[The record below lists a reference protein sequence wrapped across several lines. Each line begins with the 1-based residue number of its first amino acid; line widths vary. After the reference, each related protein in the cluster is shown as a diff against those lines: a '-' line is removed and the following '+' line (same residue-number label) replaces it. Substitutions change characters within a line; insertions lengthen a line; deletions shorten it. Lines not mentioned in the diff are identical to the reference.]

1 MDLLERAGVLRDLQD
16 AMSAVG
22 RTSGGRLVLV
32 SGEPGVG
39 KTAVV
44 NLFCR
49 DVARSIRVVVGR
61 CDDMS
66 APRPLAP
73 FFDIAQMGDGRLGAA
88 LDGGDRRALFDVLID
103 EVTGAVVVLEDLQ
116 WADDATLDL
125 VRFLGRRLD
134 RLAALIVVTH
144 RDDLRR
150 DHPLRRVLGDLVG
163 RDVIRVCL
171 APLSREA
178 VGLLAAGTTV
188 DPDEL
193 FRRTQGNPF
202 FVVETLA
209 GGDLGVPATVRD
221 AVLARSAT
229 LSDPARAVLDVAA
242 VIGARVEPAL
252 LDAVAEPSPD
262 TVDECVERGFLRRAG
277 ERLAFVHDL
286 VRRAIE
292 DSIPAGKAR
301 RLHARVLDA
310 LGAEGDLARRAHHA
324 EGAGDGDKVVAV
336 APGAAEE
343 AARLGAHRE
352 AATQYD
358 RALRFEASLTPT
370 DRADLLERFAYEL
383 YLTDQIEP
391 AIGARLR
398 ALADWTR
405 LGDELRCGDNLR
417 WLSRL
422 SWFVPRGD
430 DARSYGAKAIDVLEA
445 HPPGRE
451 LAWAYSNQAQLCMLA
466 LDVEGARHWAP
477 RAIELGQ
484 TVGDIEVVAHA
495 LNNLGTAA
503 LIIDDE
509 TGVELLERS
518 LALSL
523 GAGLEEPA
531 ARAYA
536 NLGSESV
543 MHRRY
548 EAAVGTLEAGIAYCD
563 ERGLDTL
570 AHYMGSWLART
581 RLELGQWGAAA
592 EAATVVIADASSP
605 LAQIGALVVLGRIRA
620 RRGDPGVWPLLD
632 EAMSIAVAAAEL
644 QRTAPVAA
652 GRLEAAW
659 LAGDA
664 RPEVPFARAVLEEA
678 ERSSDR
684 WAAGELAVLLHR
696 SGALSLRPS
705 VLAEPFARELEGD
718 HRAAAE
724 TWKRIGCPFEA
735 AMALGG
741 SGDAASVWE
750 ALSSLEALGARAAW
764 DRIAPRLGE
773 LGETVPRGPRRATRA
788 NPAGLTPREVEVL
801 VLVREGLRDIEI
813 ADRLVVSRKTVGHH
827 VSAILAKLGVRS
839 RTEAATVAGRLGIG
853 PET

>member
-1 MDLLERAGVLRDLQD
+1 
-16 AMSAVG
+16 MSAVG
-22 RTSGGRLVLV
+22 STGAGRLVLV

-39 KTAVV
+39 KTALV
-44 NLFCR
+44 NRFCEQ
-49 DVARSIRVVVGR
+49 VTGSIRAVVGR
-61 CDDMS
+61 CDDLS

-73 FFDIAQMGDGRLGAA
+73 FFDIARMGDGGLRAA
-88 LDGGDRRALFDVLID
+88 LDGADRRALFDVLLD
-103 EVTGAVVVLEDLQ
+103 EMTGVVVVLEDLQ
-116 WADDATLDL
+116 WADDGTLDL

-163 RDVIRVCL
+163 RDVIRVGVE
-171 APLSREA
+171 PLSREA
-178 VGLLAAGTTV
+178 VGLLAAGTPI
-188 DPDEL
+188 DLDEL

-209 GGDLGVPATVRD
+209 GGDLRVPANVRD

-229 LSDPARAVLDVAA
+229 LSDPARGVLDVAA

-252 LDAVAEPSPD
+252 LDAVAEPNPD
-262 TVDECVERGFLRRAG
+262 AVDECVERGFLRRAG
-277 ERLAFVHDL
+277 DRLAFTHDL
-286 VRRAIE
+286 ARRAIE
-292 DSIPAGKAR
+292 DSIPAGRAR

-324 EGAGDGDKVVAV
+324 EGAGDGDQIVVI
-336 APGAAEE
+336 APAAADE

-352 AATQYD
+352 AAAQYD
-358 RALRFEASLTPT
+358 RALRFGASLMVA

-383 YLTDQIEP
+383 YITDQIEP
-391 AIGARLR
+391 AIEARLR
-398 ALADWTR
+398 ALAERTV
-405 LGDELRCGDNLR
+405 LGDGLRCGDNLR

-422 SWFVPRGD
+422 SWFVPRGE
-430 DARSYGAKAIDVLEA
+430 DARRYAAQAIEVLET

-466 LDVEGARHWAP
+466 LDVEGARRWAP
-477 RAIELGQ
+477 LAIELGQ

-503 LIIDDE
+503 LIVDDE
-509 TGVELLERS
+509 TGVELLENS
-518 LALSL
+518 LALAL
-523 GAGLEEPA
+523 DAGLEEPA

-548 EAAVGTLEAGIAYCD
+548 DAAVRTLEAGIAYCD

-570 AHYMGSWLART
+570 AHYMGAWLART
-581 RLELGQWGAAA
+581 RLELGQWDAAA
-592 EAATVVIADASSP
+592 EVAAVVIADASSP
-605 LAQIGALVVLGRIRA
+605 LARCGALVVLGRIRA

-632 EAMSIAVAAAEL
+632 EAMAIAVAAAEL

-664 RPEVPFARAVLEEA
+664 WPEVPFAREVLEEA
-678 ERSSDR
+678 ERSSDG
-684 WAAGELAVLLHR
+684 WVAGELAVLLHR
-696 SGALSLRPS
+696 TGALSRRPS
-705 VLAEPFARELEGD
+705 AVTEPFAQELGGD
-718 HRAAAE
+718 HFAAAE
-724 TWKRIGCPFEA
+724 TWHRIGCPFEA
-735 AMALGG
+735 AMALAG
-741 SGDAASVWE
+741 SGDAAAVGQAQSQ
-750 ALSSLEALGARAAW
+750 LETLGAKAAW
-764 DRIAPRLGE
+764 DRVAQRLRE
-773 LGETVPRGPRRATRA
+773 LGKTVPRGSRRATRA

-801 VLVREGLRDIEI
+801 GLVREGLRDAEI
-813 ADRLVVSRKTVGHH
+813 ADRLVVSPRTVGHH

-839 RTEAATVAGRLGIG
+839 RTEAATAAGRLGIG
-853 PET
+853 PSTKGRAPAR